1 MPWERRTVK
10 EQRQEFVEAAQSCRN
25 FSVLCREYGIS
36 RATGYKWLSRSADGE
51 DLIDRSRR
59 PHNSPNRISPETESQ
74 ILEIR
79 NDNPGWGARRIHC
92 IMERRG
98 CEELPCVKT
107 VNNVLKRNG
116 CISEEESL
124 KRKPFTRFE
133 KAACNDMWQTDFKGE
148 FKMNNGKYCY
158 PLDIIDDCT
167 RFAIRIVA
175 FESTANAV
183 IPSFEAAFREFGM
196 PKAVLSDNGSQF
208 AGFRHGFTQF
218 EKFLMNHDILPIHGR
233 AYHPQT
239 QGKIERFHRS
249 MKDELLKYR
258 HFENLDDANDAFRE
272 WRYKYNFIR
281 PHEALNMLCP
291 AEVYEKSGREYKED
305 VPEYDY
311 SGENHVIKVNTW
323 GYVRFAHYQVYISET
338 MINEHIEFR
347 HSDDGN
353 SFFACYRNFKIAE
366 FDVHS
371 GKLLNRCISRL

>member
-1 MPWERRTVK
+1 MSWECKTMSELR
-10 EQRQEFVEAAQSCRN
+10 EEFAIVALNSGN
-25 FSVLCREYGIS
+25 FSAVCRDYGIT
-36 RATGYKWLSRSADGE
+36 RKTGYKWLKRYAEGAPMS
-51 DLIDRSRR
+51 DLSKA
-59 PHNSPNRISPETESQ
+59 PLRIANKTPPDIERAV
-74 ILEIR
+74 LNVR
-79 NDNPGWGARRIHC
+79 ADNPGWGAKTIRKVLENSGHVN
-92 IMERRG
+92 
-98 CEELPCVKT
+98 LPCVKT
-107 VNNVLKRNG
+107 INNILNRNG
-116 CISEEESL
+116 CIDPAESD
-124 KRKPFTRFE
+124 KRKPYVRFAKE
-133 KAACNDMWQTDFKGE
+133 HSNDMWQTDFKGE

-167 RFAIRIVA
+167 RFAIGIVA

-249 MKDELLKYR
+249 MKDELLKHR

-338 MINEHIEFR
+338 MINERIEFR
-347 HSDDGN
+347 HSDNGN

-371 GKLLNRCISRL
+371 GKLLNRRISRL

>member
-1 MPWERRTVK
+1 MSWECKTMSELR
-10 EQRQEFVEAAQSCRN
+10 EEFAIVALNSGN
-25 FSVLCREYGIS
+25 FSAVCRDYGIT
-36 RATGYKWLSRSADGE
+36 RKTGYKWLKRYEEGAPMS
-51 DLIDRSRR
+51 DLSKA
-59 PHNSPNRISPETESQ
+59 PLRIANKTPPDIERAV
-74 ILEIR
+74 LNVR
-79 NDNPGWGARRIHC
+79 ADNPGWGAKTIRKVLENSGHVN
-92 IMERRG
+92 
-98 CEELPCVKT
+98 LPCVKT
-107 VNNVLKRNG
+107 INNILNRNG
-116 CISEEESL
+116 CIDPAESD
-124 KRKPFTRFE
+124 KRKPYVRFAKE
-133 KAACNDMWQTDFKGE
+133 HSNDMWQTDFKGE

-167 RFAIRIVA
+167 RFAIGIVA

-249 MKDELLKYR
+249 MKDELLKHR

-338 MINEHIEFR
+338 MINERIEFR

-371 GKLLNRCISRL
+371 GKLLNRRISRL

>member
-1 MPWERRTVK
+1 MSWECKTMSELR
-10 EQRQEFVEAAQSCRN
+10 EEFAIVALNSGN
-25 FSVLCREYGIS
+25 FSAVCRDYGIT
-36 RATGYKWLSRSADGE
+36 RKTGYKWLKRYAEGAPMS
-51 DLIDRSRR
+51 DLSKA
-59 PHNSPNRISPETESQ
+59 PLRIANKTPPDIERAV
-74 ILEIR
+74 LNVR
-79 NDNPGWGARRIHC
+79 ADNPGWGAKTIRKVLENSGHVN
-92 IMERRG
+92 
-98 CEELPCVKT
+98 LPCVKT
-107 VNNVLKRNG
+107 INNILNRNG
-116 CISEEESL
+116 CIDPAESD
-124 KRKPFTRFE
+124 KRKPYVRFAKE
-133 KAACNDMWQTDFKGE
+133 HSNDMWQTDFKGE

-167 RFAIRIVA
+167 RFAIGIVA

-249 MKDELLKYR
+249 MKDELLKHR

-338 MINEHIEFR
+338 MINERIEFR

-371 GKLLNRCISRL
+371 GKLLNRRISRL

>member
-1 MPWERRTVK
+1 MSWECKTMSELR
-10 EQRQEFVEAAQSCRN
+10 EEFAIVALNSAN
-25 FSVLCREYGIS
+25 FSAVCRDYGIT
-36 RATGYKWLSRSADGE
+36 RKTGYKWLKRYEEGLPMC
-51 DLIDRSRR
+51 DLSKAPLHIANKTPPD
-59 PHNSPNRISPETESQ
+59 TERAV
-74 ILEIR
+74 LNVR
-79 NDNPGWGARRIHC
+79 ADNPGWGAKTIRKVL
-92 IMERRG
+92 ENSG
-98 CEELPCVKT
+98 QVNLPCVKT
-107 VNNVLKRNG
+107 INNILNRNG
-116 CISEEESL
+116 CIDPAESD
-124 KRKPFTRFE
+124 KRKPYVRFAKE
-133 KAACNDMWQTDFKGE
+133 HSNDMWQTDFKGE

-167 RFAIRIVA
+167 RFAIGIVA

-338 MINEHIEFR
+338 MINERIEFR

-371 GKLLNRCISRL
+371 GKLLNRRISRL

>member
-1 MPWERRTVK
+1 MSWECKTMSELR
-10 EQRQEFVEAAQSCRN
+10 EEFAIVALNSAN
-25 FSVLCREYGIS
+25 FSAVCRDYGIT
-36 RATGYKWLSRSADGE
+36 RKTGYKWLKRYEEGLPMC
-51 DLIDRSRR
+51 DLSKAPLHIANKTPPD
-59 PHNSPNRISPETESQ
+59 TERAV
-74 ILEIR
+74 LNVR
-79 NDNPGWGARRIHC
+79 ADNPGWGAKTIRKVLENSGHVN
-92 IMERRG
+92 
-98 CEELPCVKT
+98 LPCVKT
-107 VNNVLKRNG
+107 INNILNRNG
-116 CISEEESL
+116 CIDPAESD
-124 KRKPFTRFE
+124 KRKPYVRFAKE
-133 KAACNDMWQTDFKGE
+133 HSNDMWQTDFKGE

-158 PLDIIDDCT
+158 PLDIIDDYT

-249 MKDELLKYR
+249 MKEELLKYR
-258 HFENLDDANDAFRE
+258 HFENIDDANDAFRE

-371 GKLLNRCISRL
+371 GKLLNRRISRL